1 MTHYLDY
8 AATSAIRPSSVAEA
22 VAKFLRECGAT
33 PGRGGHELA
42 LEAGRIALRCRRLL
56 CQVLGL
62 PGDPGRL
69 AFMFN
74 ATHAI
79 NTALWGTLRRGDAV
93 VVTAYDHN
101 AVLRPAQAL
110 ARERDVDVRFLA
122 GSPDGSVDTDAL
134 SRLLD
139 GARLLVVNAA
149 SNVLGTRAPV
159 AEMASLAHAAGAI
172 VLLDVAQSAGHFPTS
187 AAADGA
193 DLVAVTGHK
202 GLLGPQGI
210 GGLWVRDGVE
220 VEALLRGGTGG
231 NSSERDMPTAM
242 PDRLEAGTQ
251 SSPGMAGLCAGI
263 EHALGE
269 GVAVIQ
275 ARETRLKLRLRDGL
289 AQVAGVRVLS
299 PEGRDGVGIVTI
311 VSDTVDAPTLAMRLS
326 AEFGVMARAGLHCAP
341 EAHALLGTMETG
353 ALRLSVGWAT
363 TEEDVDRAVEGVDAV
378 CRQPAV
384 SVS

>member
-8 AATSAIRPSSVAEA
+8 AATSAIRPPSVAEA
-22 VAKFLRECGAT
+22 VATFLTDCGAT
-33 PGRGGHELA
+33 QGRGGHELA
-42 LEAGRIALRCRRLL
+42 LEAGRLALRCRRLL

-69 AFMFN
+69 AFTYN

-79 NTALWGTLRRGDAV
+79 NTALWGTLGRGDAV

-101 AVLRPAQAL
+101 AVLRPAHAL
-110 ARERDVDVRFLA
+110 AGERDVDVRFLP
-122 GSPDGSVDTDAL
+122 GSPDGSVDPDAL
-134 SRLLD
+134 GRLLD
-139 GARLLVVNAA
+139 GAALLVVNAA
-149 SNVLGTRAPV
+149 SNVLGTRAPL
-159 AEMASLAHAAGAI
+159 AEMADLAHSAGAL

-210 GGLWVRDGVE
+210 GGLWVSEGCE
-220 VEALLRGGTGG
+220 VDALLRGGTGG
-231 NSSERDMPTAM
+231 NSLERDMPTVM

-251 SSPGMAGLCAGI
+251 NSPGMAGLCAGI
-263 EHALGE
+263 EHVLGE
-269 GVAVIQ
+269 GVAAIHE
-275 ARETRLKLRLRDGL
+275 RETELKLRLRDGL
-289 AQVAGVRVLS
+289 DQVAGARTLS

-311 VSDTVDAPTLAMRLS
+311 TSDTVDAPTLARRLG

-341 EAHALLGTMETG
+341 EAHALLGTTETG

-363 TEEDVDRAVEGVDAV
+363 TEEDVDRAIEGVDAI